1 MLFAMSATSSAF
13 VTQPPVQVSQTRT
26 TLFMSTPMPDPER
39 MKQIMEEEARNPQ
52 NMKASANMLKNLKP
66 EDIDGMLREMDN
78 MPEAQKKQ
86 LEAMGMNPAMMRQ
99 SMEMMKANPA
109 MAKQMA
115 NMMESMTPEEMMEKS
130 RQAQA
135 NFANMGM
142 ESPAA
147 PSSQPAVVDAEV
159 VKSEDEDVD
168 EDDDDEAEAEPVP
181 LPDADVLDT
190 LYKTAEIMSDGLGG
204 KVTFAGFSSIPPIAL
219 LIGNDSERDLSKK
232 ELKECWADGSLG
244 STRVDRVGFERV
256 LTEVQEYFTLPIL
269 EKARERTTI
278 PQKRGATKS
287 KPTSS
292 STSSQPSAVAQP
304 YGSGPQVGQDI
315 PAEILE
321 QQVKNMSDTDM
332 DTMLQQM
339 QNLTPEQEARM
350 KAMGVDPKMMQKTAS
365 LMNSNPLMKGAAKM
379 MMKNMSADQ
388 MKQASQQAQE
398 QMSKMSPEEIEKAY
412 EELEKRTNGK

>member
-1 MLFAMSATSSAF
+1 MSATSSAF
-13 VTQPPVQVSQTRT
+13 VTQSTGQVSQTRS

-39 MKQIMEEEARNPQ
+39 MKQIMEEEARNPE

-86 LEAMGMNPAMMRQ
+86 LEAMGMNPEMMRQ

-142 ESPAA
+142 GSPAA
-147 PSSQPAVVDAEV
+147 PSAQPAVVDAEV

-168 EDDDDEAEAEPVP
+168 EDDDDEEETEPVP

-256 LTEVQEYFTLPIL
+256 LAEVQEYFTLPIL
-269 EKARERTTI
+269 EKARERTL

-304 YGSGPQVGQDI
+304 YASGPKVGQDI

-321 QQVKNMSDTDM
+321 QQVKNMSETDM

-379 MMKNMSADQ
+379 MMKNMSAEQ

-398 QMSKMSPEEIEKAY
+398 QMSKMTPEEIEKAY